1 MKPRSFIFGTL
12 FSIPILIINLGHGV
26 AGCVAATAVFAHMEG
41 LPYLSQ
47 KAGGRVIAYGC
58 LIKRKEARREH
69 LDYIYRG
76 LMTQHAKVRCN
87 ITPKRFLGMEQSA
100 GSSLAPSTTSR

>member
-1 MKPRSFIFGTL
+1 MHNSILFI
-12 FSIPILIINLGHGV
+12 SILSGIYNFLYYNNNV
-26 AGCVAATAVFAHMEG
+26 A
-41 LPYLSQ
+41 

-76 LMTQHAKVRCN
+76 LMT
-87 ITPKRFLGMEQSA
+87 
-100 GSSLAPSTTSR
+100 